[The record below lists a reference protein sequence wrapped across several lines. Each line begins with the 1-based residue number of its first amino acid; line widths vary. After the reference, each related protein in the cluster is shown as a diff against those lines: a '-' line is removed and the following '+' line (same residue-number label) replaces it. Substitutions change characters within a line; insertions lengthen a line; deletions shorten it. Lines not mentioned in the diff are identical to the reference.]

1 MKTYQKFLLVITML
15 CAAIMAEAATHTIT
29 TTNGNISVQGSNY
42 VADMY
47 EVWNINTGTDKPII
61 FNYQL
66 DLETVSV
73 VDGVYIYNVNAD
85 GSQSNCIFSGW
96 VLVLERFLQ
105 RC

>member
-15 CAAIMAEAATHTIT
+15 CAVVVAEAENHTIT

-73 VDGVYIYNVNAD
+73 VDGVYIYNVNA
-85 GSQSNCIFSGW
+85 
-96 VLVLERFLQ
+96 
-105 RC
+105 